1 MGSGDEDPRCEDGG
15 GAHEVRLARA
25 LPQEQRGQPG
35 EAAVL
40 GLRGPG
46 AVLVSPHDAAPPGA
60 LLRPGIGVNNNITT
74 SVRSQG
80 RYGDRG
86 TGVNTPPSLLQSLK
100 GQNKFFCVE
109 I

>member
-1 MGSGDEDPRCEDGG
+1 MDGNRPVIEAVGGGDEDPRCEDGG

-74 SVRSQG
+74 SVRG
-80 RYGDRG
+80 IMGIG
-86 TGVNTPPSLLQSLK
+86 
-100 GQNKFFCVE
+100 GQVSIPRHLYYNL
-109 I
+109 